1 MLKQEGGTNDLLRK
15 CCRPKSWL
23 SLPTEAKWKIQRQS
37 LEEIE
42 RWLLFSASGEGNG
55 VGPCLENCALCH
67 EGFESESEVTQSRP
81 TLCDPMEGNLPDSAV
96 QGIFQARKLEWI
108 AISFSRGSSQ
118 PRDRTRVSCIAD
130 RHFTIWAMRG
140 LGVHMRQGLAVRSWW
155 WETKVTGSWFLPL
168 ALFQWQS

>member
-1 MLKQEGGTNDLLRK
+1 MLPSKILAFFAHWSQMKNTETEFRGNRK
-15 CCRPKSWL
+15 VAFILSQWRGEQGRPVPWEL
-23 SLPTEAKWKIQRQS
+23 CPLPWGVWKWKWSHSVAQS
-37 LEEIE
+37 
-42 RWLLFSASGEGNG
+42 
-55 VGPCLENCALCH
+55 CL
-67 EGFESESEVTQSRP
+67 

-118 PRDRTRVSCIAD
+118 ARDRTRVSCIAD